1 MHRFTPRAI
10 ELKPVILRL
19 WPENRSLV
27 FIRGDILFRG
37 RAFFRLCKSGQY
49 VPAILI
55 LRTGLGYTTFMDLTI
70 KNLLLQ
76 ELARRQTRNSAYSL
90 RAFARDLG
98 IGVTSLSDV
107 LADKRNLSKTNLEKV
122 MERLAVS
129 PVEKDH
135 LRENYKQNASRAL
148 DQDEKTLLDED
159 IFRLIADWYYL
170 AVLNLTKVHDFNGK
184 PEWIAHRL
192 GIKIEEAHEALERL
206 ERLELVRKTRGHY
219 VRTKKQLTTSRD
231 VPSAAIRKHHS
242 QNLIL
247 AERSLHR
254 DPVEYREFGSVTVS
268 VNPEKLPLAKELLL
282 KTRKKIVDLLD
293 NGATSEV
300 YTLSFQLFPLTRL
313 QALTEDKK

>member
-1 MHRFTPRAI
+1 M
-10 ELKPVILRL
+10 
-19 WPENRSLV
+19 
-27 FIRGDILFRG
+27 
-37 RAFFRLCKSGQY
+37 
-49 VPAILI
+49 
-55 LRTGLGYTTFMDLTI
+55 FMELTI

-107 LADKRNLSKTNLEKV
+107 LADKRNLSKTNLAKV

-129 PVEKDH
+129 PVEKDR
-135 LRENYKQNASRAL
+135 LWENYKQNASRAQDL
-148 DQDEKTLLDED
+148 DEKTLLEED
-159 IFRLIADWYYL
+159 IFRLISDWYYL
-170 AVLNLTKVHDFNGK
+170 AVLNLTKVHDFQGHA
-184 PEWIAHRL
+184 EWIANRL
-192 GIKIEEAHEALERL
+192 GIKLEEAEEALLRL
-206 ERLELVRKTRGHY
+206 ERLELVKKTRGQY

-231 VPSAAIRKHHS
+231 IPSSAIRKHHS
-242 QNLIL
+242 QNLVL
-247 AERSLHR
+247 AEQSLHR

-313 QALTEDKK
+313 QILTEDKND